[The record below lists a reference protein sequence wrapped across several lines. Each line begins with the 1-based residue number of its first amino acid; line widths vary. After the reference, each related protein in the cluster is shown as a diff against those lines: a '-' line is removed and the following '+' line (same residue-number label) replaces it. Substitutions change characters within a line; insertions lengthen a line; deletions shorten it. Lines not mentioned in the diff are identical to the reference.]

1 MKLGFSCFTMLCFCC
16 TAKWI
21 SCTYTCIFSLSH
33 THTECSLFSPPALRV
48 LVFQGSGVNFGWQL
62 HGRQDSVLFMGC
74 SAHGYLITPV
84 GDDKQT
90 WSGFTYKDGDYWL
103 KKGQWRAWPVVNT
116 FELCPK
122 GSTCSWQNLSCFWVL
137 PLIPL
142 DQQILRVHLGSNHTV
157 NTTTIQIQ
165 SPAL

>member
-1 MKLGFSCFTMLCFCC
+1 MLVP
-16 TAKWI
+16 AVQQSESAI
-21 SCTYTCIFSLSH
+21 HIHVSSLCH
-33 THTECSLFSPPALRV
+33 THTKCSLFSPPALKV
-48 LVFQGSGVNFGWQL
+48 LVFQGSGVNFRWQL
-62 HGRQDSVLFMGC
+62 HGRQDSVLFMWC
-74 SAHGYLITPV
+74 SAHDYIITPV

-90 WSGFTYKDGDYWL
+90 WSGFTYKGGDYWL
-103 KKGQWRAWPVVNT
+103 KKGQWKGMASGQHVWK
-116 FELCPK
+116 LCPK

-142 DQQILRVHLGSNHTV
+142 DQQILRVHLGPNHTK

>member
-1 MKLGFSCFTMLCFCC
+1 
-16 TAKWI
+16 
-21 SCTYTCIFSLSH
+21 
-33 THTECSLFSPPALRV
+33 
-48 LVFQGSGVNFGWQL
+48 
-62 HGRQDSVLFMGC
+62 
-74 SAHGYLITPV
+74 
-84 GDDKQT
+84 
-90 WSGFTYKDGDYWL
+90 
-103 KKGQWRAWPVVNT
+103 VVNT

-165 SPAL
+165 SPALYCLDYYFKILFIYFILVVLGLCCCKQAFSSCSPRGLLFVKMHGLLTVVASLVVEQRLMAHGLSSCGSGLSRPGVCGVFLHQGLNLCPQHWQVGS